1 MLGAIPETTFPV
13 STLPYILFSFYCC
26 KHSGKSSVS
35 RRQVKEKNAGP
46 QDMGNACI
54 HSVLTYLLLWRP
66 LFIMAEEQWCSIH
79 SDDVFKLL
87 DSHPEGLG
95 EEEAGARLAR
105 DGYNE
110 VSSRREHGS
119 IYRFLKQFA
128 SPLIYLL
135 LAAAFITFFLG
146 LYADATVI
154 LLVVL
159 ANAIIGFI
167 QEGKAQHALESLS
180 KLLVP
185 EARVLRGGVS
195 TVLPSRELVVGD
207 VVLLEAGDRVPADLR
222 LFYVKNLRTDESILT
237 GESVPVEKNTDPID
251 TGCVSFGDQ
260 KNVSFAGTLIS
271 QGQGRGI
278 VVATGDLTQIGRIS
292 EFIRESKEISTP
304 LLRKMERMSLLLSVV
319 IVAVAALTFGIGV
332 FRGYGTVD
340 IFMASVSLAVAAIPE
355 GLPAVITISMA
366 IGVNRMAAK
375 NTIIRTVPAV
385 ETLGSS
391 TVICTDKTGTLT
403 KNQMTVTRIYTAGH
417 WYDLTGT
424 GYVPE
429 GDFLEDGV
437 KVDPLSDEALVKTLE
452 AGVLCN
458 DASFKGTDN
467 IDGDPTEGALLIS
480 GLKAGRFYLPR
491 NDIVPFEPEQRFMAT
506 LHEKEDGSRV
516 IYVKGSP
523 EKILDMCVSRFDGQH
538 TGPLDIED
546 VLRASEQMA
555 SDALRVLG
563 MAYRDVPE
571 DVERIEVEDIKDLV
585 FLGLQGM
592 MDPPREGVPEAIQ
605 RCKTAGIRV
614 IMITGDHLGTAYAIA
629 TRIGIETEDALSGKD
644 IEDMSDDHLKK
655 VLASISVFARTSPED
670 KFRIVRLLRESGEVV
685 AVTGDG
691 INDAP
696 ALKTADIGIS
706 MGVTGTEVAKEASDM
721 VLADDNFSSIVS
733 AIEEG
738 RDVYNKIQKILLWT
752 LPTNGGQ
759 ALSIVAAVMLGLT
772 LPLVPLQILWLNT
785 VTAIGLGVPITMEP
799 KEKGILKRPPR
810 PPREPILIPLIKKR
824 VLFVSLLIVAGAY
837 LTFFLKLERGGDIDE
852 ARTVALNTIVFFQI
866 FYLFNSKSL
875 HEYVIRDIFS
885 NRVMLLGI
893 LAVLLL
899 QLVISYEPFMNSV
912 FSTAPIQ
919 MIDWL
924 IIALVSSTVFFLI
937 EFEKFLYKKGYI
949 QQD

>member
-1 MLGAIPETTFPV
+1 
-13 STLPYILFSFYCC
+13 
-26 KHSGKSSVS
+26 
-35 RRQVKEKNAGP
+35 
-46 QDMGNACI
+46 MG
-54 HSVLTYLLLWRP
+54 
-66 LFIMAEEQWCSIH
+66 EEQWCSIH
-79 SDDVFKLL
+79 SDDVFNLL
-87 DSHPEGLG
+87 NSHPDGLSP
-95 EEEAGARLAR
+95 EEAEIRLAR

-110 VSSRREHGS
+110 VSSKQEHGFF
-119 IYRFLKQFA
+119 YRFFKQFA

-135 LAAAFITFFLG
+135 LAAAAITFILE
-146 LYADATVI
+146 LYVDAIVI

-185 EARVLRGGVS
+185 EARVLRSGMS
-195 TVLPSRELVVGD
+195 KVLPSRELVVGD
-207 VVLLEAGDRVPADLR
+207 VVLLEAGDRVPADVR
-222 LFYVKNLRTDESILT
+222 IFYAKNLRADESILT
-237 GESVPVEKNTDPID
+237 GESVPVEKSTDSIT

-260 KNVSFAGTLIS
+260 KNVSFAGTLVN

-278 VVATGDLTQIGRIS
+278 VVATGNRTQIGRIS
-292 EFIRESKEISTP
+292 EFIRESKEMSTP
-304 LLRKMERMSLLLSVV
+304 LLRKMDHMSYVLSAV
-319 IVAVAALTFGIGV
+319 IVAIAALTFAVGL
-332 FRGYGTVD
+332 FRGYGAVE

-385 ETLGSS
+385 ETLGSA

-403 KNQMTVTRIYTAGH
+403 KNQMTVTRIYAASR
-417 WYDLTGT
+417 WYELTGT

-429 GDFLEDGV
+429 GDFLQDGV
-437 KVDPLSDEALVKTLE
+437 SIDPMADKALMNTLK

-458 DASFKGTDN
+458 DASFKGVDD

-480 GLKAGRFYLPR
+480 GLKAGKFYLPR
-491 NDIVPFEPEQRFMAT
+491 KDIVPFEPEERFMAT
-506 LHEKEDGSRV
+506 LHENEDGSKS

-523 EKILDMCVSRFDGQH
+523 EKVLDMCISQFDGQRA
-538 TGPLDIED
+538 GPVDAEGILG
-546 VLRASEQMA
+546 ASEQMA
-555 SDALRVLG
+555 SDTLRVLG
-563 MAYRDVPE
+563 MAYKDVPA
-571 DVERIEVEDIKDLV
+571 DVESIEAEDIKELV

-592 MDPPREGVPEAIQ
+592 MDPPREGVTEAIEK
-605 RCKTAGIRV
+605 CKTAGIRV
-614 IMITGDHLGTAYAIA
+614 IMITGDHLRTAYSIA
-629 TRIGIETEDALSGKD
+629 TKVGIETEGALSGKD
-644 IEDMSDDHLKK
+644 VGNMSDEHLGQRLDS
-655 VLASISVFARTSPED
+655 VSVFARTSPED
-670 KFRIVRLLRESGEVV
+670 KLRLVRLLKDMGEVV

-706 MGVTGTEVAKEASDM
+706 MGITGTEVAKEASDM

-738 RDVYNKIQKILLWT
+738 RDVYGKIQKILLWT

-759 ALSIVAAVMLGLT
+759 ALSIVAAVLLGLT

-799 KEKGILKRPPR
+799 KERGILKRPPR
-810 PPREPILIPLIKKR
+810 PPREPVLTQLIRRR
-824 VLFVSLLIVAGAY
+824 VVFVSLLIVAGAY
-837 LTFFLKLERGGDIDE
+837 LTFFLKMERGGDIDA

-875 HEYVIRDIFS
+875 HDYVLRDILS
-885 NRVMLLGI
+885 NKAMLLGI
-893 LAVLLL
+893 AIVLIL
-899 QLVISYEPFMNSV
+899 QLVITYEPAINYI
-912 FSTAPIQ
+912 FSTAPILAV
-919 MIDWL
+919 DWL
-924 IIALVSSTVFFLI
+924 IIMLVSSTVFFLI
-937 EFEKFLYKKGYI
+937 EFEKYLYKNGYLS
-949 QQD
+949 QD